1 MEKVGNTIWAS
12 EEPGPDSRLSSGHG
26 GEADAPKPARTVSVF
41 RAGAGTDSTES
52 ADNTDRTAT
61 TERTPAGHAGSPVDT
76 NTEVPAGSTS
86 DGAASGTAGSAVP
99 AGSSASAGS
108 SAPSGSVDDGT
119 ASGSAGSAGVFPD
132 GFSGVLA
139 LAGVESFTDQATGE
153 ALAQIN
159 HLISWASAQQARLM
173 NRMQEVFEQSTRK
186 ASGISDPGMAF
197 SLAASEC
204 ATILNLPQI
213 TGQRLLFEADRLCT
227 THTTTLTALDDG
239 ALSYA
244 HAQVVIDQCLDI
256 PAGQVPGFEADLLAA
271 APGQTRAQFAVRAR
285 RLRERTYPE
294 SVPVRHRSAF
304 EKRKVTLDREAD
316 GMSCLSAYLQAAEAQ
331 QIYTVLSAAARGER
345 DHGDPRTTDQL
356 RADILA
362 QLLMGGHH
370 TPQTAG
376 TGNSGTGRTTSRTG
390 GSGATGSSS
399 GHVGSSGGGIGSC
412 GGGMSSGGG
421 RVGSTDGGVTG
432 SGGIG
437 SREYGLSGMTPG
449 KRNDGIRTSPDTSGP
464 ETGMAAT
471 EPDTGP
477 DPADPDTAGMVPR
490 AEIMV
495 LINAE
500 TLFGANNEP
509 AELHGYGP
517 ITAEAARILAR
528 NARHWTGLVQ
538 DPRTGE
544 VLAVGRRRKV
554 PAGLARWLRARDAT
568 CRFPGCRTSTAT
580 TEIDHTTDW
589 AAGGGTD
596 HGNLAHLCRRH
607 HRYKTLGYW
616 KATQPTPGV
625 IEWTSPT
632 GRTYRTEPFLRL
644 APRAGY
650 DPRKDYP
657 PEPEPEPEPPEQQH
671 AVPIIHTP
679 PPF

>member
-1 MEKVGNTIWAS
+1 MEKVGNTSRAT
-12 EEPGPDSRLSSGHG
+12 EEPGPDSHHPSGHG

-41 RAGAGTDSTES
+41 RAGPGT
-52 ADNTDRTAT
+52 
-61 TERTPAGHAGSPVDT
+61 
-76 NTEVPAGSTS
+76 GST
-86 DGAASGTAGSAVP
+86 G
-99 AGSSASAGS
+99 
-108 SAPSGSVDDGT
+108 
-119 ASGSAGSAGVFPD
+119 GVFPD

-139 LAGVESFTDQATGE
+139 LAGLESFTDQETGE

-159 HLISWASAQQARLM
+159 QLVSWACAQQARLM
-173 NRMQEVFEQSTRK
+173 NRMQETFEQSTRE

-239 ALSYA
+239 TLSYA

-256 PAGQVPGFEADLLAA
+256 AAGQVPGFEADLLAA

-285 RLRERTYPE
+285 RLREKTYPD

-362 QLLMGGHH
+362 QLLMGARH
-370 TPQTAG
+370 TPQTGG
-376 TGNSGTGRTTSRTG
+376 T
-390 GSGATGSSS
+390 
-399 GHVGSSGGGIGSC
+399 GIGSSEH
-412 GGGMSSGGG
+412 GVLGTAPG
-421 RVGSTDGGVTG
+421 DGNTG
-432 SGGIG
+432 
-437 SREYGLSGMTPG
+437 EGLS
-449 KRNDGIRTSPDTSGP
+449 PDASGS
-464 ETGMAAT
+464 EAKTASAG
-471 EPDTGP
+471 PDDTAGP
-477 DPADPDTAGMVPR
+477 DPVDPDTPGVVPR

-500 TLFGANNEP
+500 TLFGANNDP

-517 ITAEAARILAR
+517 ITAEAARTLAR

-544 VLAVGRRRKV
+544 ILAVGRRRKV

-568 CRFPGCRTSTAT
+568 CRFPGCRTSTPTA
-580 TEIDHTTDW
+580 EIDHTTDW

-616 KATQPTPGV
+616 KATQPTPGI

-657 PEPEPEPEPPEQQH
+657 PEPGPEPQPPEQQH
-671 AVPIIHTP
+671 PVPINHTP

>member
-1 MEKVGNTIWAS
+1 M
-12 EEPGPDSRLSSGHG
+12 
-26 GEADAPKPARTVSVF
+26 
-41 RAGAGTDSTES
+41 
-52 ADNTDRTAT
+52 
-61 TERTPAGHAGSPVDT
+61 
-76 NTEVPAGSTS
+76 
-86 DGAASGTAGSAVP
+86 
-99 AGSSASAGS
+99 
-108 SAPSGSVDDGT
+108 
-119 ASGSAGSAGVFPD
+119 FPD

-139 LAGVESFTDQATGE
+139 LAGLESFTDQETGE

-159 HLISWASAQQARLM
+159 HLVSWACAQQARLM
-173 NRMQEVFEQSTRK
+173 HRMQEIFEQSTRK

-239 ALSYA
+239 TLSYA

-256 PAGQVPGFEADLLAA
+256 AAGQVPGFEADLLAA

-285 RLRERTYPE
+285 RLREKTYPD

-362 QLLMGGHH
+362 QLLMGAHH

-376 TGNSGTGRTTSRTG
+376 TGSSGTSRTTRGTG
-390 GSGATGSSS
+390 GSSATGSG
-399 GHVGSSGGGIGSC
+399 GHGVTGSGGAGIGSC
-412 GGGMSSGGG
+412 GGGMSSGSGATGFGGG
-421 RVGSTDGGVTG
+421 RGG
-432 SGGIG
+432 SGGGGVMGSSGGGIG
-437 SREYGLSGMTPG
+437 PSECSVHGTTPG
-449 KRNDGIRTSPDTSGP
+449 NGKPGKS
-464 ETGMAAT
+464 
-471 EPDTGP
+471 TGP
-477 DPADPDTAGMVPR
+477 DSTGPVPKVATMGVRTPAPDAAHLTTDPFTDPDAAKPTTDPFIDPDAAIATGLAPAGPDDTAGPDLVDPDTPGMVPR

-500 TLFGANNEP
+500 TLFGANNDA

-517 ITAEAARILAR
+517 ITAEAARTLAR

-580 TEIDHTTDW
+580 AEIDHTTDW

-625 IEWTSPT
+625 IVWTSPT

-650 DPRKDYP
+650 DPRRDYP
-657 PEPEPEPEPPEQQH
+657 PEPALERESPEPQH
-671 AVPIIHTP
+671 PAPINHTP

>member
-1 MEKVGNTIWAS
+1 MEKVGSTSRAT
-12 EEPGPDSRLSSGHG
+12 EQPCPDSRQPSGHG
-26 GEADAPKPARTVSVF
+26 GKSDAPKTARTVSVF
-41 RAGAGTDSTES
+41 RAGPGSDST
-52 ADNTDRTAT
+52 
-61 TERTPAGHAGSPVDT
+61 G
-76 NTEVPAGSTS
+76 
-86 DGAASGTAGSAVP
+86 
-99 AGSSASAGS
+99 
-108 SAPSGSVDDGT
+108 
-119 ASGSAGSAGVFPD
+119 GVFPD
-132 GFSGVLA
+132 GFSGFLA
-139 LAGVESFTDQATGE
+139 LAGLESFTDQETGE

-159 HLISWASAQQARLM
+159 QLVSWACAQQARLM
-173 NRMQEVFEQSTRK
+173 HRMQETFEQSTRK

-239 ALSYA
+239 ALSYP

-256 PAGQVPGFEADLLAA
+256 AAGQVPGFEADLLAA

-285 RLRERTYPE
+285 RLRERTYPD

-362 QLLMGGHH
+362 QLLMGSHH
-370 TPQTAG
+370 TPQ
-376 TGNSGTGRTTSRTG
+376 
-390 GSGATGSSS
+390 
-399 GHVGSSGGGIGSC
+399 SSGGTGIGSHEH
-412 GGGMSSGGG
+412 GVLGTAPG
-421 RVGSTDGGVTG
+421 DGNTG
-432 SGGIG
+432 
-437 SREYGLSGMTPG
+437 EGLS
-449 KRNDGIRTSPDTSGP
+449 PDASGS
-464 ETGMAAT
+464 EAKTASAG
-471 EPDTGP
+471 PDDTAGP
-477 DPADPDTAGMVPR
+477 DPADPDTPGVVPR

-500 TLFGANNEP
+500 TLFGANNDP

-517 ITAEAARILAR
+517 ITAEAARTLAR

-544 VLAVGRRRKV
+544 ILAVGRRRKV

-580 TEIDHTTDW
+580 AEIDHTTDW

-671 AVPIIHTP
+671 PAPIHHTP